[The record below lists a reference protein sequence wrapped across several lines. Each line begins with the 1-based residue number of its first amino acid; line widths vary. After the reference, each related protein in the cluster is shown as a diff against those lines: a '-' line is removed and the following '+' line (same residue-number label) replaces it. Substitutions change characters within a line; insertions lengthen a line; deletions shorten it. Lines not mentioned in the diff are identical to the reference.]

1 MKHPC
6 ENLPLS
12 IQLLRI
18 DIALNSLALCLK
30 WGRIVCSW
38 FKSRRTPPLISGQII
53 NNIMKNIINILN
65 RKKWNFFIPY
75 GQIILTIVPAFV
87 LLLFYKIVLLFL
99 NTYYPNFVIEIRH
112 FIRVNL
118 GLIYDKTYGTLL
130 VAFIFFI
137 ILTLAFFSF
146 LNRKTA
152 NFNK

>member
-1 MKHPC
+1 
-6 ENLPLS
+6 
-12 IQLLRI
+12 
-18 DIALNSLALCLK
+18 
-30 WGRIVCSW
+30 
-38 FKSRRTPPLISGQII
+38 
-53 NNIMKNIINILN
+53 MKNIINILN